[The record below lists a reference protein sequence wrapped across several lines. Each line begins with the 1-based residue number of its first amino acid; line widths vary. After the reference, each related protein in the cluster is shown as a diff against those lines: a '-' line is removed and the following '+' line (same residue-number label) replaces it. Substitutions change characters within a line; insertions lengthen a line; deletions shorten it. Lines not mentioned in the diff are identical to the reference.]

1 MTRSNR
7 LQRALP
13 AGVLA
18 VVTATD
24 VLSGPGQVLLG
35 LVVMA
40 PLLAATTLGRRATVG
55 YAVLA
60 LLLAALLGVYDQQY
74 TASTLIPQLVR
85 LLAVVLGG
93 VLAVGACTLR
103 LRREAQLARL
113 SAQAATTE
121 AALRTAEALQV
132 NLLGSPPR
140 VAGLES
146 AVRYLPA
153 SRHTQV
159 GGDWYDAFP
168 LPDGG
173 TMLVIGDVAGHDA
186 PAAASMAQTRAM
198 LQAIAQRSTGSP
210 AEVLRDLD
218 EVLAGLELH
227 TLVTVV
233 VARIDPPSTDAADGT
248 RLLRWSNAGH
258 PPPVLARADGGVTL
272 LAQAPE
278 SLLGI
283 VPGARRTDHALRLCP
298 GDTLLFYTDGLVER
312 RDAPLDDGLAWLVD
326 EVTRTGRDPLD
337 RLCDDLLG
345 ELGGRVDD
353 DVALLAVRLPRA
365 ESAGLQPGVR

>member
-1 MTRSNR
+1 MTRSQR

-18 VVTATD
+18 VVTVTD
-24 VLSGPGQVLLG
+24 VVSGPDQVILG

-40 PLLAATTLGRRATVG
+40 PLLAATTLSRRGTVG

-60 LLLAALLGVYDQQY
+60 LVLAALLGVYDQQY
-74 TASTLIPQLVR
+74 TANTMLPQVVR
-85 LLAVVLGG
+85 LLAVAGGG
-93 VLAVGACTLR
+93 VLAVGACSLR

-121 AALRTAEALQV
+121 AALQTAEALQL
-132 NLLGSPPR
+132 NLLGPPPR

-159 GGDWYDAFP
+159 GGDWYDAFS
-168 LPDGG
+168 LPDGS

-186 PAAASMAQTRAM
+186 PAAATMAQVRAM
-198 LQAIAQRSTGSP
+198 LQAIAQRSPGSP
-210 AEVLRDLD
+210 AAVLSALD
-218 EVLAGLELH
+218 EVLAGLGLT
-227 TLVTVV
+227 TLVTVTA
-233 VARIDPPSTDAADGT
+233 ARIDARAQDAVDGT

-258 PPPVLARADGGVTL
+258 PPLLLARADGGVVL
-272 LAQAPE
+272 LDRTPE

-283 VPGARRTDHALRLCP
+283 APGAPRTDHTVRLCP
-298 GDTLLFYTDGLVER
+298 GDTLLFYTDGLIER
-312 RDAPLDDGLAWLVD
+312 RGAPLDDGLAWLVG
-326 EVTRTGRDPLD
+326 ELSRTGREPLD

-345 ELGGRVDD
+345 QLGGRVDD
-353 DVALLAVRLPRA
+353 DVALLAVRV
-365 ESAGLQPGVR
+365 PG

>member
-1 MTRSNR
+1 MTRSQR

-18 VVTATD
+18 VVTVTD
-24 VLSGPGQVLLG
+24 VVSGPEQVILG

-40 PLLAATTLGRRATVG
+40 PLLAATTLGRRGTVS

-60 LLLAALLGVYDQQY
+60 LVLAALLGVYDQQY
-74 TASTLIPQLVR
+74 TASTLLPQVVR
-85 LLAVVLGG
+85 LLAVAGGG
-93 VLAVGACTLR
+93 VLAVGACSLR

-121 AALRTAEALQV
+121 AALQTAEALQL
-132 NLLGSPPR
+132 NLLGPPPR

-168 LPDGG
+168 LPDGT

-186 PAAASMAQTRAM
+186 PVAATMAQTRAM

-210 AEVLRDLD
+210 AEVLCTLD
-218 EVLAGLELH
+218 EVLAGLDLH
-227 TLVTVV
+227 TLVTVI
-233 VARIDPPSTDAADGT
+233 VAQVDAPSSVDGS
-248 RLLRWSNAGH
+248 RRFRWSNAGH
-258 PPPVLARADGGVTL
+258 PPPVLARAGDEVGL
-272 LAQAPE
+272 LAAAPE

-283 VPGARRTDHALRLCP
+283 APGVQRTDHTLELGA

-312 RDAPLDDGLAWLVD
+312 RGAPLDDGLAWLVG
-326 EVTRTGRDPLD
+326 ELKRTGREPLD

-345 ELGGRVDD
+345 QLGGRVDD
-353 DVALLAVRLPRA
+353 DVALLAVRV
-365 ESAGLQPGVR
+365 PG

>member
-1 MTRSNR
+1 MTRSQR

-18 VVTATD
+18 VVTVTD
-24 VLSGPGQVLLG
+24 VVSGPDQVILG
-35 LVVMA
+35 LMVMA
-40 PLLAATTLGRRATVG
+40 PLLAATTLSRRGTVG

-60 LLLAALLGVYDQQY
+60 LVLAALLGVYDQQY
-74 TASTLIPQLVR
+74 TASTMLPQVVR
-85 LLAVVLGG
+85 LLAVAGGG
-93 VLAVGACTLR
+93 VLAVGACSLR

-121 AALRTAEALQV
+121 AALRTAEALQL
-132 NLLGSPPR
+132 NLLGPPPR

-159 GGDWYDAFP
+159 GGDWYDAFS
-168 LPDGG
+168 LPDGS

-186 PAAASMAQTRAM
+186 PAAATMAQVRAM
-198 LQAIAQRSTGSP
+198 LQAIAQRSPGSP
-210 AEVLRDLD
+210 AAVLSALD
-218 EVLAGLELH
+218 EVLAGLGLQ
-227 TLVTVV
+227 TLVTVTA
-233 VARIDPPSTDAADGT
+233 ARIDARAQDAVYGT

-258 PPPVLARADGGVTL
+258 PPLLLARADGGVVL
-272 LAQAPE
+272 LDRTPE

-283 VPGARRTDHALRLCP
+283 APGAPRTDHTVRLCP
-298 GDTLLFYTDGLVER
+298 GDTLLFYTDGLIER
-312 RDAPLDDGLAWLVD
+312 RGAPLDDGLAWLVG
-326 EVTRTGRDPLD
+326 ELSRTGREPLD

-345 ELGGRVDD
+345 QLGGRVDD
-353 DVALLAVRLPRA
+353 DVALLAVRV
-365 ESAGLQPGVR
+365 PG